1 MRRRGWG
8 RILTVASSGVVQPID
23 NLAISNALRAA
34 VTGWSKTLATEV
46 AADGVTVNVL
56 LPGRIRTGRV
66 DVVNAAT
73 ARASGQSVEAVAAA
87 SQQTIPMGRY
97 GRPEEFAAMAVFLA
111 SARASYVTGST
122 VRVDGGII
130 RAV

>member
-1 MRRRGWG
+1 M
-8 RILTVASSGVVQPID
+8 
-23 NLAISNALRAA
+23 
-34 VTGWSKTLATEV
+34 
-46 AADGVTVNVL
+46 
-56 LPGRIRTGRV
+56 

-73 ARASGQSVEAVAAA
+73 ARAWAKRRGVAAA